1 VACNLS
7 GGCRPLALTLS
18 DFRLLTTQYS
28 SWFILLCLA
37 VGAGYAALQYSAQAP
52 WSKQLNYALAALRF
66 AVVSFLCYL
75 LLAPFVTTTTTH
87 TEQPAIVLAVD
98 NSQSV
103 ELFTPKTVLSQAT
116 AGLARLSEKLRGKG
130 FTVETRTLTPAP
142 NRPARLD
149 SLRFGATTTDLD
161 QLLAGTRDAY
171 DGRNLAGVVLLSD
184 GLVNQGRSPA
194 YAEFSFPIYS
204 IAVGDTIPKKD
215 LRLTGL
221 TYNRVAF
228 SGNKF
233 PVEAEF
239 GFEGYAGG
247 AATVE
252 LREGSKVLD
261 SRRIT
266 LPAGRRRV
274 RTTFQITA
282 PAPGKRRYE
291 VRVVPQPGEF
301 TELNNTRTAF
311 IEIVKGKL
319 RVLLAGAAPHPDLK
333 ALRAAIQSNDNFDI
347 TLALPGVAPLKADA
361 DFDVA
366 ILHQLPAQDGLG
378 NELLAQVKARRV
390 PSLYVIGAQSDL
402 AAYNQQGTGLTIQP
416 RGAQTDEVT
425 PLPNPGFA
433 RFATDEESARRFA
446 QYPPAPVPFGELRLG
461 AGAEAALW
469 QQVGR
474 VPTQKPLL
482 VFGGP
487 AERRQATLLTDGSW
501 QWRLTEAVAHDDRPE
516 AYDRLII
523 RTLQLLTQNANK
535 KRLDVYPTQDSFGTQ
550 DDVTLGA
557 ETYNAVFERL
567 YNQKIDLTLTD
578 AKQQVRRFSFANAE
592 DGSPLH
598 LGALPAGL
606 YRYQARATLGGQ
618 AQQDAGELLVQSQP
632 LEALESKA
640 DHNLLAQLSRRSGS
654 RLYYPAQT
662 DKLADDILKAN
673 YKPVISSEEELKD
686 LINLKWLFFLI
697 LAFLT
702 AEWAIRKYSGSV

>member
-1 VACNLS
+1 
-7 GGCRPLALTLS
+7 
-18 DFRLLTTQYS
+18 LLTTQYS
-28 SWFILLCLA
+28 AWFIPLCLL
-37 VGAGYAALQYSAQAP
+37 VGAGYAALQYSAKAP

-75 LLAPFVTTTTTH
+75 LLAPFVKTTTTH
-87 TEQPAIVLAVD
+87 TEQPTVVLAVD

-103 ELFTPKTVLSQAT
+103 ELFTPKNVLGQAT
-116 AGLARLSEKLRGKG
+116 SGLTSLAETLRGRG
-130 FTVETRTLTPAP
+130 FTVDTRTLTPVP
-142 NRPARLD
+142 GHPARAD
-149 SLRFGATTTDLD
+149 SLRFGAATTDLD

-194 YAEFSFPIYS
+194 YSEFNFPIYS
-204 IAVGDTIPKKD
+204 VAVGDTVPKKD

-233 PVEAEF
+233 PVEVEIS
-239 GFEGYAGG
+239 FEGYADG

-252 LREGSKVLD
+252 LRDGNRVLD
-261 SRRIT
+261 SRRVA

-274 RTTFQITA
+274 KANFQITA

-301 TELNNTRTAF
+301 TALNNARTAF

-333 ALRAAIQSNDNFDI
+333 ALRAAILANDNFEL
-347 TLALPGVAPLKADA
+347 TLALPGVNPLKSDA

-366 ILHQLPAQDGLG
+366 ILHQLPAQGGLG
-378 NELLAQVKARRV
+378 NEILAQVKAKRT
-390 PSLYVIGAQSDL
+390 PALFIIGAQSDL
-402 AAYNQQGTGLTIQP
+402 AAYNQLGAGLTIQP

-433 RFATDEESARRFA
+433 RFATDEESVRRFA
-446 QYPPAPVPFGELRLG
+446 AYPPARVPFGDLRLG

-487 AERRQATLLTDGSW
+487 TDRRQATLLTDGSW
-501 QWRLTEAVAHDDRPE
+501 QWRLSEAVEHDDKPE
-516 AYDRLII
+516 AYDRLVI

-535 KRLDVYPTQDSFGTQ
+535 KRLDVYPTQDAFGTQ

-578 AKQQVRRFSFANAE
+578 EKKQARRFSFANAE

-654 RLYYPAQT
+654 RLYFPAQM
-662 DKLADDILKAN
+662 DRLAQDILKAN
-673 YKPVISSEEELKD
+673 FKPVISSEEELKD
-686 LINLKWLFFLI
+686 LINLKWIFFVI
-697 LAFLT
+697 MAFLT
-702 AEWAIRKYSGSV
+702 VEWAVRKYSGSV

>member
-1 VACNLS
+1 M
-7 GGCRPLALTLS
+7 P
-18 DFRLLTTQYS
+18 
-28 SWFILLCLA
+28 LCLL

-52 WSKQLNYALAALRF
+52 WSPRLNYALAALRL
-66 AVVSFLCYL
+66 AVVSFLCFL
-75 LLAPFVTTTTTH
+75 LLAPFVKITTTR
-87 TEQPAIVLAVD
+87 TEAPTVVLAVD

-103 ELFTPKTVLSQAT
+103 ELFTPKPVLSQAT
-116 AGLARLSEKLRGKG
+116 TGLARLAETLRAKG
-130 FTVETRTLTPAP
+130 FTVETRTLTPTP
-142 NRPARLD
+142 GRPARLD
-149 SLRFGATTTDLD
+149 SLRFAAPATDLD
-161 QLLAGTRDAY
+161 QLLAGTREAY
-171 DGRNLAGVVLLSD
+171 DGRNLAGVVLVSD
-184 GLVNQGRSPA
+184 GLVNQGRSPVYSA
-194 YAEFSFPIYS
+194 FNFPIYGV
-204 IAVGDTIPKKD
+204 AVGDTIPKKD

-228 SGNKF
+228 SGNRF
-233 PVEAEF
+233 PIEAELSF
-239 GFEGYAGG
+239 VGFAGG

-252 LREGSKVLD
+252 LRDGNRVLD
-261 SRRIT
+261 SRRVAM
-266 LPAGRRRV
+266 PAGRRRV
-274 RTTFQITA
+274 RTAFEITA

-291 VRVVPQPGEF
+291 VRVVPQAGEF
-301 TELNNTRTAF
+301 TELNNARTAF

-333 ALRAAIQSNDNFDI
+333 ALRAAILANDNFDL
-347 TLALPGVAPLKADA
+347 TLALPGVAPLKAPA

-366 ILHQLPAQDGLG
+366 ILHQLPAQGGLG
-378 NELLAQVKARRV
+378 NEILAQVKARRT
-390 PSLYVIGAQSDL
+390 PALYIIGAQSDL
-402 AAYNQQGTGLTIQP
+402 PAYNRLGTGLTIQP

-446 QYPPAPVPFGELRLG
+446 AYPPAPVPFGDLRLG

-487 AERRQATLLTDGSW
+487 PDARQATLLTDGSW
-501 QWRLTEAVAHDDRPE
+501 QWRLSEAVEHDDRPE

-535 KRLDVYPTQDSFGTQ
+535 KRLDVYPTQDAFGTQ

-578 AKQQVRRFSFANAE
+578 AQQQVRRFSFANPE

-598 LGALPAGL
+598 LGPLPAGL

-618 AQQDAGELLVQSQP
+618 AQQDVGELVVQAQP
-632 LEALESKA
+632 LEALESRA
-640 DHNLLAQLSRRSGS
+640 DHNLLAQLARRSGS
-654 RLYYPAQT
+654 RLYYPTQF
-662 DKLADDILKAN
+662 DKLAQDILQAN
-673 YKPVISSEEELKD
+673 YKPVISAEEDLKD
-686 LINLKWLFFLI
+686 LINLKWIFFVI

-702 AEWAIRKYSGSV
+702 VEWAVRKYSGSV

>member
-1 VACNLS
+1 M
-7 GGCRPLALTLS
+7 
-18 DFRLLTTQYS
+18 LTTHYS
-28 SWFILLCLA
+28 SWFILLCLL
-37 VGAGYAALQYSAQAP
+37 VGAGYAALQYSARAP
-52 WSKQLNYALAALRF
+52 WSKPRNYALAALRF

-75 LLAPFVTTTTTH
+75 LLAPVIRTTTTR
-87 TEQPAIVLAVD
+87 TEAPTLVLAVD

-103 ELFTPKTVLSQAT
+103 ELFTPKPVLAQAT
-116 AGLARLSEKLRGKG
+116 AGLTRLAETLRGKG
-130 FTVETRTLTPAP
+130 FAVETRTLTPAP
-142 NRPARLD
+142 TSATARPARPD

-161 QLLAGTRDAY
+161 QLLSGTREAY
-171 DGRNLAGVVLLSD
+171 EGRNLAGVVLLSD
-184 GLVNQGRSPA
+184 GLVNQGRNPTYS
-194 YAEFSFPIYS
+194 EFSFPIYGV
-204 IAVGDTIPKKD
+204 AVGDTVPKRD
-215 LRLTGL
+215 LRLSGL

-233 PVEAEF
+233 PLEAEL

-252 LREGSKVLD
+252 LREGNRVLD
-261 SRRIT
+261 TRRVA

-274 RTTFQITA
+274 RAAFQITA

-291 VRVVPQPGEF
+291 VRVVAQPGEF
-301 TELNNTRTAF
+301 TALNNQRTAF
-311 IEIVKGKL
+311 VEVVKGKL

-333 ALRAAIQSNDNFDI
+333 ALRAAIRANDNFDL
-347 TLALPGVAPLKADA
+347 TLALPGVSPLRAGA

-366 ILHQLPAQDGLG
+366 ILHQLPAQGGLG
-378 NELLAQVKARRV
+378 AEILAQVKARRT
-390 PSLYVIGAQSDL
+390 PALYVIGAQSDL
-402 AAYNQQGTGLTIQP
+402 AAYNQLGAGLTIEA
-416 RGAQTDEVT
+416 RGTQTDEVT

-433 RFATDEESARRFA
+433 RFATDEDSARRFA
-446 QYPPAPVPFGELRLG
+446 RYPPAPVPFGELRLG

-487 AERRQATLLTDGSW
+487 PDARRATLLSEGSW
-501 QWRLTEAVAHDDRPE
+501 QWRLQEAVAHDDKPE

-535 KRLDVYPTQDSFGTQ
+535 KRLDVYPTQDVFGTQ

-567 YNQKIDLTLTD
+567 YNQKIDLVLTD
-578 AKQQVRRFSFANAE
+578 EKKQARRFSFANAD

-598 LGALPAGL
+598 LGPLPAGL

-618 AQQDAGELLVQSQP
+618 AQQEAGELLVQSQP
-632 LEALESKA
+632 LEALESRA
-640 DHNLLAQLSRRSGS
+640 DHNLLAQLARRSGA
-654 RLYYPAQT
+654 RLYYPAQI
-662 DKLADDILKAN
+662 DKLAQDIIKAN
-673 YKPVISSEEELKD
+673 YKPVITAEEDLKD
-686 LINLKWLFFLI
+686 LINLKWLFFVV

-702 AEWAIRKYSGSV
+702 VEWAVRKYSGSV

>member
-1 VACNLS
+1 M
-7 GGCRPLALTLS
+7 
-18 DFRLLTTQYS
+18 LTTQYS
-28 SWFILLCLA
+28 AWFIPLCLL
-37 VGAGYAALQYSAQAP
+37 VGAGYAALQYSAKAP
-52 WSKQLNYALAALRF
+52 WSRNLNYALAALRF

-75 LLAPFVTTTTTH
+75 LLGPFIKTTTTH
-87 TEQPAIVLAVD
+87 TEQPTIVLAVD

-103 ELFTPKTVLSQAT
+103 ELFTPKNVLSQAT
-116 AGLARLSEKLRGKG
+116 AGLARLAETLRSKG
-130 FTVETRTLTPAP
+130 FTVETRTLTPTP
-142 NRPARLD
+142 GRPARLD
-149 SLRFGATTTDLD
+149 SLRFVAPTTDLD
-161 QLLAGTRDAY
+161 RLLSGTREAY

-194 YAEFSFPIYS
+194 YSEYSFPIYS
-204 IAVGDTIPKKD
+204 VAVGDTVPKKD

-228 SGNKF
+228 SGNRF
-233 PVEAEF
+233 PVEAEI
-239 GFEGYAGG
+239 GFEGFAGG

-252 LREGSKVLD
+252 LREGNRVLE
-261 SRRIT
+261 SRRVT

-274 RTTFQITA
+274 KATFQITA

-301 TELNNTRTAF
+301 TELNNARTAF

-333 ALRAAIQSNDNFDI
+333 ALRAAILANNNFDL
-347 TLALPGVAPLKADA
+347 TLALPGVAPLRAGA

-366 ILHQLPAQDGLG
+366 ILHQIPAQGGLG
-378 NELLAQVKARRV
+378 NEILAQVKARRT
-390 PSLYVIGAQSDL
+390 PALYIIGAQSDL
-402 AAYNQQGTGLTIQP
+402 AAYNQLGTGLTIQP

-433 RFATDEESARRFA
+433 RFATDEESVRRFA
-446 QYPPAPVPFGELRLG
+446 AYPPAPVPFGDLRLG

-469 QQVGR
+469 QRVGR
-474 VPTQKPLL
+474 VATQKPLL
-482 VFGGP
+482 VFGGTTD
-487 AERRQATLLTDGSW
+487 RRQATLLTDGSW
-501 QWRLTEAVAHDDRPE
+501 QWRLQEAVEHDDKPE

-535 KRLDVYPTQDSFGTQ
+535 KRLDVYPTQESFGTQ

-557 ETYNAVFERL
+557 ETYNAVFERI
-567 YNQKIDLTLTD
+567 YNQRIDLTLTD
-578 AKQQVRRFSFANAE
+578 EKQQTRRFTFANPE
-592 DGSPLH
+592 DGAPLH
-598 LGALPAGL
+598 LGPLPAGL

-618 AQQDAGELLVQSQP
+618 AQQDAGELVVQSQP
-632 LEALESKA
+632 LEALESRA

-654 RLYYPAQT
+654 RLYYPAQF
-662 DKLADDILKAN
+662 DQLAQDIQKAN
-673 YKPVISSEEELKD
+673 YKPVITAEEDLKD
-686 LINLKWLFFLI
+686 LINLKWIFFVI

-702 AEWAIRKYSGSV
+702 AEWATRKYSGSV

>member
-1 VACNLS
+1 M
-7 GGCRPLALTLS
+7 
-18 DFRLLTTQYS
+18 
-28 SWFILLCLA
+28 
-37 VGAGYAALQYSAQAP
+37 GAGYAALQYSAKAP
-52 WSKQLNYALAALRF
+52 WSKQLNYVLAALRF

-75 LLAPFVTTTTTH
+75 LLAPVIKTSTTR
-87 TEQPAIVLAVD
+87 TEAPTVVLAVD

-103 ELFTPKTVLSQAT
+103 ELFTPKNVLSQAT
-116 AGLARLSEKLRGKG
+116 SGLTRLAETLRGRG
-130 FTVETRTLTPAP
+130 FTVETRTLTPTP
-142 NRPARLD
+142 GRPARLD
-149 SLRFGATTTDLD
+149 SLRFTATSTDLD
-161 QLLAGTRDAY
+161 QLLAGTREAY
-171 DGRNLAGVVLLSD
+171 NGRNLAGVVLLSD

-194 YAEFSFPIYS
+194 YSEFNFPIYS
-204 IAVGDTIPKKD
+204 VAVGDTIAKRD

-233 PVEAEF
+233 PIEVEL

-252 LREGSKVLD
+252 LREGPRVLD
-261 SRRIT
+261 SRRVA

-274 RTTFQITA
+274 RTTFQLTA

-291 VRVVPQPGEF
+291 VRIVPQPGEF
-301 TELNNTRTAF
+301 TELDNARTAF

-333 ALRAAIQSNDNFDI
+333 ALRTAILANDNFDL
-347 TLALPGVAPLKADA
+347 TLALPGVQPLKAGA

-366 ILHQLPAQDGLG
+366 ILHQIPAKDGLG
-378 NELLAQVKARRV
+378 NEILEQVNARKT
-390 PSLYVIGAQSDL
+390 PTFYILGAQSDL
-402 AAYNQQGTGLTIQP
+402 AAYNQLGTGLTIQP

-425 PLPNPGFA
+425 PVPNPGFT

-446 QYPPAPVPFGELRLG
+446 QYPPASVPFGDYRLG

-469 QQVGR
+469 QRVGR
-474 VPTQKPLL
+474 LPTQKPLL

-487 AERRQATLLTDGSW
+487 VDARRATMVTGGSW
-501 QWRLTEAVAHDDRPE
+501 QWRLSEAVEHDNRPE
-516 AYDRLII
+516 AYDHLII

-535 KRLDVYPTQDSFGTQ
+535 KRLDVYPTQDAFDTQ
-550 DDVTLGA
+550 DDVALGA

-567 YNQKIDLTLTD
+567 YNQKIDLVLTD
-578 AKQQVRRFSFANAE
+578 DKQQARRFSFANAE

-598 LGALPAGL
+598 LGPLPAGL
-606 YRYQARATLGGQ
+606 YKYQARATLGGQ
-618 AQQDAGELLVQSQP
+618 LQQDAGELLVQSQP

-654 RLYYPAQT
+654 RLYYPSQF
-662 DKLADDILKAN
+662 DKLAQDIEKAN
-673 YKPVISSEEELKD
+673 YKPVITVEEDLKD
-686 LINLKWLFFLI
+686 LINLKWIFFVI
-697 LAFLT
+697 VGFLT
-702 AEWAIRKYSGSV
+702 VEWAVRKYSGSV

>member
-1 VACNLS
+1 MSPYPSRFL
-7 GGCRPLALTLS
+7 L
-18 DFRLLTTQYS
+18 DFRLLTTTYS
-28 SWFILLCLA
+28 PWFILLCLA
-37 VGAGYAALQYSAQAP
+37 VGAGYAALQYSAKAP
-52 WSKQLNYALAALRF
+52 WSKGLNYALATLRF

-75 LLAPFVTTTTTH
+75 LLAPFSTTTTTR
-87 TEQPAIVLAVD
+87 TEQPILVLAID

-103 ELFTPKTVLSQAT
+103 ELFTPRTVLSQAT
-116 AGLARLSEKLRGKG
+116 TGLTRLAEKLRGQG
-130 FTVETRTLTPAP
+130 FTVETRTLAPAP
-142 NRPARLD
+142 SRPARPD
-149 SLRFGATTTDLD
+149 SLRFTTATTDLD
-161 QLLAGTRDAY
+161 QLLATTRDAY

-194 YAEFSFPIYS
+194 YSEFSFPIYS
-204 IAVGDTIPKKD
+204 LAVGDTIAKRD

-233 PVEAEF
+233 PIEAEF

-252 LREGSKVLD
+252 LREGSRVLD
-261 SRRIT
+261 SRRVT
-266 LPAGRRRV
+266 LPTSRRRV

-282 PAPGKRRYE
+282 PAPGKRRYT
-291 VRVVPQPGEF
+291 VRVLPQPGEF
-301 TELNNTRTAF
+301 TALNNARTAF

-333 ALRAAIQSNDNFDI
+333 ALRAAIRSNDNFDL
-347 TLALPGVAPLKADA
+347 TLAIPGVAPLKAGA

-366 ILHQLPAQDGLG
+366 ILHQLPAQGGLG

-390 PSLYVIGAQSDL
+390 PALYVIGAQSDL
-402 AAYNQQGTGLTIQP
+402 PAYNQQGTGLTILP
-416 RGAQTDEVT
+416 RGAQTDDVT

-446 QYPPAPVPFGELRLG
+446 QYPPTPVPFGDLRLG
-461 AGAEAALW
+461 TGAEAALW

-487 AERRQATLLTDGSW
+487 ADRRQATLLTDGSW
-501 QWRLTEAVAHDDRPE
+501 QWRLSEAVAHDDKPD

-578 AKQQVRRFSFANAE
+578 EKQQARRFSFANAE

-598 LGALPAGL
+598 LGPLPAGL

-632 LEALESKA
+632 LEALESRA
-640 DHNLLAQLSRRSGS
+640 DHNLLAQLARRSGS
-654 RLYYPAQT
+654 RLYFPAQL
-662 DKLADDILKAN
+662 DKLAEDILKAN
-673 YKPVISSEEELKD
+673 YKPVITAEEDLKD
-686 LINLKWLFFLI
+686 LINLKWLFFVI

-702 AEWAIRKYSGSV
+702 VEWAVRKYSGSI

>member
-1 VACNLS
+1 M
-7 GGCRPLALTLS
+7 
-18 DFRLLTTQYS
+18 LTTQYS
-28 SWFILLCLA
+28 SWFILLCLL
-37 VGAGYAALQYSAQAP
+37 VGAGYAAIQYSAKTP
-52 WSKQLNYALAALRF
+52 WSKQRNYALAALRF
-66 AVVSFLCYL
+66 TVVSFLCYL
-75 LLAPFVTTTTTH
+75 LLAPFIKTTTTH
-87 TEQPAIVLAVD
+87 TEQPTVVLAVD

-103 ELFTPKTVLSQAT
+103 ELFTPKNVLSQAT
-116 AGLARLSEKLRGKG
+116 TGLATLAETLRGKG
-130 FTVETRTLTPAP
+130 FTVETRTLTPTP
-142 NRPARLD
+142 GRPARLD
-149 SLRFGATTTDLD
+149 SLRFGAPTTDLD
-161 QLLAGTRDAY
+161 QLLVDTRDAY
-171 DGRNLAGVVLLSD
+171 RDRNLAGVVLVSD

-194 YAEFSFPIYS
+194 YSEFNFPIYS
-204 IAVGDTIPKKD
+204 VAVGDTVPKRD

-233 PVEAEF
+233 PIEAEL

-247 AATVE
+247 TATVE
-252 LREGSKVLD
+252 LREGNRVLD
-261 SRRIT
+261 TRRVA

-274 RTTFQITA
+274 RATFQITA

-301 TELNNTRTAF
+301 TELNNGRTAF
-311 IEIVKGKL
+311 VEIVKGKL

-333 ALRAAIQSNDNFDI
+333 ALRAAILANDNFDL
-347 TLALPGVAPLKADA
+347 TLALPGVAPLKAGV

-366 ILHQLPAQDGLG
+366 ILHQLPAQGGLG
-378 NELLAQVKARRV
+378 NELLAQVQAKRT
-390 PSLYVIGAQSDL
+390 PTFYIIGAQSDL
-402 AAYNQQGTGLTIQP
+402 GAYNQLGTGLTIQP
-416 RGAQTDEVT
+416 RGAQTDAVT

-446 QYPPAPVPFGELRLG
+446 QYPPALVPFGDLRLG
-461 AGAEAALW
+461 AGTEAALW

-487 AERRQATLLTDGSW
+487 ASARRATLLTDGSW
-501 QWRLTEAVAHDDRPE
+501 QWRLQEAVEHDDKPE

-535 KRLDVYPTQDSFGTQ
+535 KRLDVYPTQDAFGTQ
-550 DDVTLGA
+550 DDVTLGT

-578 AKQQVRRFSFANAE
+578 EKKQTRRFSFANQE
-592 DGSPLH
+592 DGAPLH
-598 LGALPAGL
+598 LGPLPAGL
-606 YRYQARATLGGQ
+606 YRYQARATLGGEP
-618 AQQDAGELLVQSQP
+618 QQDVGELLVQSQP

-654 RLYYPAQT
+654 RLYYPAQF
-662 DKLADDILKAN
+662 DKLTQDILKAN
-673 YKPVISSEEELKD
+673 YKPVISSEEDLKD
-686 LINLKWLFFLI
+686 LINLRWIFFVI

-702 AEWAIRKYSGSV
+702 VEWTVRKYSGSV

>member
-1 VACNLS
+1 M
-7 GGCRPLALTLS
+7 
-18 DFRLLTTQYS
+18 LTTQYS
-28 SWFILLCLA
+28 SWFVLLCLL
-37 VGAGYAALQYSAQAP
+37 VGAGYAALQYSAKAP
-52 WSKQLNYALAALRF
+52 WSKRLNYALAALRF

-75 LLAPFVTTTTTH
+75 LLAPFIKTTTTR
-87 TEQPAIVLAVD
+87 TEQPTLVLAVD

-103 ELFTPKTVLSQAT
+103 ALFTPKAVLGQAT
-116 AGLARLSEKLRGKG
+116 TGLARLAETLRGKG

-142 NRPARLD
+142 TPAAARPD

-161 QLLAGTRDAY
+161 QLLSGTREAY

-194 YAEFSFPIYS
+194 YSDFNFPIYS
-204 IAVGDTIPKKD
+204 VAVGDTVPKRD

-233 PVEAEF
+233 PIEAEI

-252 LREGSKVLD
+252 LREGSRVLD
-261 SRRIT
+261 SRRVV

-282 PAPGKRRYE
+282 PAPGKRRYA
-291 VRVVPQPGEF
+291 VRITPQAGEF
-301 TELNNTRTAF
+301 TELNNARTAF
-311 IEIVKGKL
+311 VEIVKGKL

-333 ALRAAIQSNDNFDI
+333 ALRAAILANDNFDL
-347 TLALPGVAPLKADA
+347 TLALPGVTPLKANA

-366 ILHQLPAQDGLG
+366 ILHQLPAQGGLG
-378 NELLAQVKARRV
+378 NEILAQVKARRT
-390 PSLYVIGAQSDL
+390 PAFYIIGAQSDL
-402 AAYNQQGTGLTIQP
+402 GTYNQLGTGLTIQP

-433 RFATDEESARRFA
+433 RFATDEESTRRFA
-446 QYPPAPVPFGELRLG
+446 QYPPASVPFGDLRLG

-482 VFGGP
+482 VFGGSTD
-487 AERRQATLLTDGSW
+487 RRQATLLTDGSW
-501 QWRLTEAVAHDDRPE
+501 QWRLQEAVEHDDKPE

-535 KRLDVYPTQDSFGTQ
+535 KRLDVYPTQDAFGTQ

-578 AKQQVRRFSFANAE
+578 EKKQSRRFNFANAE

-598 LGALPAGL
+598 LGPLPAGL

-618 AQQDAGELLVQSQP
+618 PQQDAGQLLVQSQP

-654 RLYYPAQT
+654 RLYYPAQL
-662 DKLADDILKAN
+662 DQLAQDIIKSN
-673 YKPVISSEEELKD
+673 YKPVISSEEDLKD
-686 LINLKWLFFLI
+686 LINLKWIFFVI

-702 AEWAIRKYSGSV
+702 VEWAVRKYSGSV

>member
-1 VACNLS
+1 M
-7 GGCRPLALTLS
+7 
-18 DFRLLTTQYS
+18 LTTQYS
-28 SWFILLCLA
+28 SWLILVCLL
-37 VGAGYAALQYSAQAP
+37 VGAGYAALQYSAKTL

-75 LLAPFVTTTTTH
+75 LLAPVIKTTTTR
-87 TEQPAIVLAVD
+87 TEQPTLVLAVD

-103 ELFTPKTVLSQAT
+103 ELFTPKNVLSQAT
-116 AGLARLSEKLRGKG
+116 TGLTKLAETLRGKG
-130 FTVETRTLTPAP
+130 FTVETRTLTTGTG
-142 NRPARLD
+142 RPASLD
-149 SLRFGATTTDLD
+149 SLRFGAATTDLD
-161 QLLAGTRDAY
+161 QLLTGTREAY

-194 YAEFSFPIYS
+194 YSEFNFPIYS
-204 IAVGDTIPKKD
+204 VAVGDTIPKKD

-233 PVEAEF
+233 PIEAEL

-261 SRRIT
+261 SRRVA

-274 RTTFQITA
+274 RTTFQMTA

-291 VRVVPQPGEF
+291 VRIVPQSGEF
-301 TELNNTRTAF
+301 TELNNARTAF

-333 ALRAAIQSNDNFDI
+333 ALRAAILANDNFDI
-347 TLALPGVAPLKADA
+347 TLAISGVQPLKADA

-366 ILHQLPAQDGLG
+366 ILHQLPAQGGLG
-378 NELLAQVKARRV
+378 QEILAQVKARKT
-390 PSLYVIGAQSDL
+390 PAFYILGAQSDL
-402 AAYNQQGTGLTIQP
+402 AAYNQLGAGLTIQP
-416 RGAQTDEVT
+416 RGSQTDEVT
-425 PLPNPGFA
+425 PVPNPGFA

-446 QYPPAPVPFGELRLG
+446 QYPPAPVPFGDYRLG
-461 AGAEAALW
+461 PGAEAALW

-474 VPTQKPLL
+474 VATQKPLL

-487 AERRQATLLTDGSW
+487 QDRRQATLLTDGSW
-501 QWRLTEAVAHDDRPE
+501 QWRLSEAVEHDDRPE

-535 KRLDVYPTQDSFGTQ
+535 KRLDVYPTQDAFGTQ

-567 YNQKIDLTLTD
+567 YNQKIDLVLTD
-578 AKQQVRRFSFANAE
+578 EKQHARRFSFANAE

-598 LGALPAGL
+598 LGPLPAGL
-606 YRYQARATLGGQ
+606 YKYQARATLGGQ
-618 AQQDAGELLVQSQP
+618 AQQDAGELLVQAQP

-654 RLYYPAQT
+654 RLYYPAQL
-662 DKLADDILKAN
+662 DKLAQDIIKAN
-673 YKPVISSEEELKD
+673 YKPVITAEEDLKD
-686 LINLKWLFFLI
+686 LINLKWIFFVI

-702 AEWAIRKYSGSV
+702 VEWAVRKYSGSV

>member
-1 VACNLS
+1 M
-7 GGCRPLALTLS
+7 
-18 DFRLLTTQYS
+18 LTTSYS
-28 SWFILLCLA
+28 PWLILLCLA
-37 VGAGYAALQYSAQAP
+37 AGAGYAALQYSAKAP
-52 WSKQLNYALAALRF
+52 WSTPLNYALAALRF
-66 AVVSFLCYL
+66 VVVSFLCYL
-75 LLAPFVTTTTTH
+75 LLAPFIKTTTTR
-87 TEQPAIVLAVD
+87 TEQPTVVLAVD

-103 ELFTPKTVLSQAT
+103 ELFTPKNVLSQAT
-116 AGLARLSEKLRGKG
+116 TGLTRLAETLRSQG
-130 FTVETRTLTPAP
+130 FTVETRTLSSPAG
-142 NRPARLD
+142 RPARLD
-149 SLRFGATTTDLD
+149 SLRFSAATTDLD
-161 QLLAGTRDAY
+161 QLLAGTREAY
-171 DGRNLAGVVLLSD
+171 DGRNLASVVLLSD

-194 YAEFSFPIYS
+194 YSDFRFPIYS
-204 IAVGDTIPKKD
+204 VALGDTVPKKD

-233 PVEAEF
+233 PLEVEI

-252 LREGSKVLD
+252 LREGRRVLD
-261 SRRIT
+261 SRRVA
-266 LPAGRRRV
+266 LPAGRQRV
-274 RTTFQITA
+274 KTTFQLTA
-282 PAPGKRRYE
+282 PAPGKRRYD
-291 VRVVPQPGEF
+291 VRVTPQPGEF
-301 TELNNTRTAF
+301 TTLNNARTAF

-333 ALRAAIQSNDNFDI
+333 ALRAAILANDNFDL
-347 TLALPGVAPLKADA
+347 TLALPGVAPLRADA

-366 ILHQLPAQDGLG
+366 ILHQLPAQGGLG
-378 NELLAQVKARRV
+378 NELLARVKARRA
-390 PSLYVIGAQSDL
+390 PALYIIGAQSDL
-402 AAYNQQGTGLTIQP
+402 GAYNQLGAGLTIQA

-433 RFATDEESARRFA
+433 RFATDEEAARRYA
-446 QYPPAPVPFGELRLG
+446 QYPPAPVPFGDFRLG

-469 QQVGR
+469 QRVGR

-501 QWRLTEAVAHDDRPE
+501 QWRLSEAVEHDDRPE
-516 AYDRLII
+516 AYDRLVI

-535 KRLDVYPTQDSFGTQ
+535 KRLDVYPAQESFGTQ

-578 AKQQVRRFSFANAE
+578 EKQQVRRFSFANAE

-598 LGALPAGL
+598 LGPLPAGR

-618 AQQDAGELLVQSQP
+618 PQQDAGELLVQSQP

-640 DHNLLAQLSRRSGS
+640 DHNLLAQLSRRSGA
-654 RLYYPAQT
+654 RLYYPAQL
-662 DKLADDILKAN
+662 DQLARDIQKTS
-673 YKPVISSEEELKD
+673 YKPVITAEEDLKE
-686 LINLKWLFFLI
+686 LINLKWIFFVL

-702 AEWAIRKYSGSV
+702 VEWAVRKYSGSV

>member
-1 VACNLS
+1 M
-7 GGCRPLALTLS
+7 
-18 DFRLLTTQYS
+18 LTTTYS
-28 SWFILLCLA
+28 PWFILLCLA
-37 VGAGYAALQYSAQAP
+37 VGAGYAALQYSAKAP
-52 WSKQLNYALAALRF
+52 WGRRLNYALAALRF

-75 LLAPFVTTTTTH
+75 LLAPVIKTSTTR
-87 TEQPAIVLAVD
+87 TEAPTVVLAVD

-103 ELFTPKTVLSQAT
+103 ELFTPRAVLGQAT
-116 AGLARLSEKLRGKG
+116 SGLARLAETLRGRG
-130 FTVETRTLTPAP
+130 FTVETRTLTATPG
-142 NRPARLD
+142 RPARLD
-149 SLRFGATTTDLD
+149 SLRFTAAGTDLD

-171 DGRNLAGVVLLSD
+171 DGRNLAGVVLVSD

-194 YAEFSFPIYS
+194 YSEFSFPIYS
-204 IAVGDTIPKKD
+204 VALGDTVPKRD

-221 TYNRVAF
+221 NYNRVAF

-233 PVEAEF
+233 PIEAEL

-247 AATVE
+247 TALVE
-252 LREGSKVLD
+252 LREGQRVLD
-261 SRRIT
+261 SRRVA

-274 RTTFQITA
+274 RTTFQLTA

-291 VRVVPQPGEF
+291 VRLVPQAGEF
-301 TELNNTRTAF
+301 TELNNQRTAF
-311 IEIVKGKL
+311 VDIVKGKL

-333 ALRAAIQSNDNFDI
+333 ALRAAIRANDNFDL
-347 TLALPGVAPLKADA
+347 TLALPGVEPPRAGA

-366 ILHQLPAQDGLG
+366 ILHQLPAQGGLG
-378 NELLAQVKARRV
+378 NDVLAQVQARKT
-390 PSLYVIGAQSDL
+390 PAFYILGAQSDL
-402 AAYNQQGTGLTIQP
+402 AAYNQLGTGLTVQP

-433 RFATDEESARRFA
+433 RFATDEEAARRFA
-446 QYPPAPVPFGELRLG
+446 QYPPAPVPFGDYRLG

-487 AERRQATLLTDGSW
+487 AERRQATLLTDGGW
-501 QWRLTEAVAHDDRPE
+501 QWRLSEAVAHDDKPE

-535 KRLDVYPTQDSFGTQ
+535 KRLDVYPSQDAFGTQ

-578 AKQQVRRFSFANAE
+578 DQQHTRRFSFANAD
-592 DGSPLH
+592 DGSALH
-598 LGALPAGL
+598 LGPLPAGL

-618 AQQDAGELLVQSQP
+618 PQQDAGELLVQAQP

-640 DHNLLAQLSRRSGS
+640 DHNLLAQLARRSGA
-654 RLYYPAQT
+654 RLYYPAQL
-662 DKLADDILKAN
+662 DKLAQDILKAN
-673 YKPVISSEEELKD
+673 YKPVISVEEDLKD
-686 LINLKWLFFLI
+686 LINQKWIFFVL

-702 AEWAIRKYSGSV
+702 VEWAVRKYSGSV

>member
-1 VACNLS
+1 
-7 GGCRPLALTLS
+7 
-18 DFRLLTTQYS
+18 LLTTPYS

-37 VGAGYAALQYSAQAP
+37 VGAGYAALLYSAKAP

-66 AVVSFLCYL
+66 AVISFLCYL
-75 LLAPFVTTTTTH
+75 LLAPVIKTTTAH
-87 TEQPAIVLAVD
+87 TEQPTVVLAVD

-103 ELFTPKTVLSQAT
+103 ELFTPKAVLSQAT
-116 AGLARLSEKLRGKG
+116 TGLARLAETLRGKG
-130 FTVETRTLTPAP
+130 FTVETRTFTSTAA
-142 NRPARLD
+142 RPARPD
-149 SLRFGATTTDLD
+149 SLRFAATTTDLD
-161 QLLAGTRDAY
+161 QLLSSTREAY

-194 YAEFSFPIYS
+194 YSNFTFPIYS
-204 IAVGDTIPKKD
+204 VAVGDTIAKRD

-233 PVEAEF
+233 PIEAELA
-239 GFEGYAGG
+239 FEGYASG

-252 LREGSKVLD
+252 LREGNRVLD
-261 SRRIT
+261 TRRVA
-266 LPAGRRRV
+266 LPAGRRRA
-274 RTTFQITA
+274 RAIFQLTA
-282 PAPGKRRYE
+282 PAPGKRRYQ
-291 VRVVPQPGEF
+291 VRIVPQPGEF
-301 TELNNTRTAF
+301 TELNNARTAF
-311 IEIVKGKL
+311 VEIVKGKL

-333 ALRAAIQSNDNFDI
+333 ALRAAILANDNFDL
-347 TLALPGVAPLKADA
+347 TLALPGMPPLRADA

-366 ILHQLPAQDGLG
+366 ILHQLPAQGGLG
-378 NELLAQVKARRV
+378 SEILAQVKAKHT
-390 PSLYVIGAQSDL
+390 PALYILGAQSDL
-402 AAYNQQGTGLTIQP
+402 AAYNQAGTGLTIEP

-425 PLPNPGFA
+425 PVPNPGFA

-446 QYPPAPVPFGELRLG
+446 QYPPASVPFGELRLG
-461 AGAEAALW
+461 AGAETALW
-469 QQVGR
+469 QRVGR
-474 VPTQKPLL
+474 LPTQKPLL

-487 AERRQATLLTDGSW
+487 TDRRQATLLTDGSW
-501 QWRLTEAVAHDDRPE
+501 QWRLSEAVEHDDKPE

-535 KRLDVYPTQDSFGTQ
+535 KRLDVYPTQDVFGTQ

-567 YNQKIDLTLTD
+567 FNQKIDLTLTD
-578 AKQQVRRFSFANAE
+578 EKKQTRRFSFANPE
-592 DGSPLH
+592 DGSPLR
-598 LGALPAGL
+598 LGALPPGL

-640 DHNLLAQLSRRSGS
+640 DHNLLAQLARRSGS
-654 RLYYPAQT
+654 RLYYPAQL
-662 DKLADDILKAN
+662 DKLAQDILKAN
-673 YKPVISSEEELKD
+673 YKPVISSEEDLKD
-686 LINLKWLFFLI
+686 LINLRWIFFVI

-702 AEWAIRKYSGSV
+702 VEWAVRKYSGSV

>member
-1 VACNLS
+1 M
-7 GGCRPLALTLS
+7 
-18 DFRLLTTQYS
+18 LTTQYS

-37 VGAGYAALQYSAQAP
+37 VGAGYAALQYSAKAP

-75 LLAPFVTTTTTH
+75 LLAPFIKTTTTH
-87 TEQPAIVLAVD
+87 TEQPTVVLAVD

-103 ELFTPKTVLSQAT
+103 ELFTPKPALRQAT
-116 AGLARLSEKLRGKG
+116 TGLTKLAETLRGKG
-130 FTVETRTLTPAP
+130 FTVETRTLTPTP
-142 NRPARLD
+142 GRPARVD
-149 SLRFGATTTDLD
+149 SLSFGATTTDLD
-161 QLLAGTRDAY
+161 QLLAGTREAY

-184 GLVNQGRSPA
+184 GLVNQGRSPG
-194 YAEFSFPIYS
+194 YSEFNFPIYS
-204 IAVGDTIPKKD
+204 VAVGDTVPKRD
-215 LRLTGL
+215 LRLTSL
-221 TYNRVAF
+221 TYNRLSF

-233 PVEAEF
+233 PSEAEL

-252 LREGSKVLD
+252 LREGNKVLD
-261 SRRIT
+261 TRRVV

-274 RTTFQITA
+274 RATFQITA

-291 VRVVPQPGEF
+291 VRIAAQPGEF
-301 TELNNTRTAF
+301 TVLNNRRTAF
-311 IEIVKGKL
+311 VEIVKGKL

-333 ALRAAIQSNDNFDI
+333 ALRAAILANDNFDL
-347 TLALPGVAPLKADA
+347 TLALPGVAPLRANA

-366 ILHQLPAQDGLG
+366 ILHQLPAQGGLG
-378 NELLAQVKARRV
+378 NEIMAQVKAKRT
-390 PSLYVIGAQSDL
+390 PAFYIIGAQTDL
-402 AAYNQQGTGLTIQP
+402 GTYNQLRTGLTIQP

-446 QYPPAPVPFGELRLG
+446 QYPPAPVPFGDLRLG
-461 AGAEAALW
+461 AGSEAALW
-469 QQVGR
+469 QRVGR
-474 VPTQKPLL
+474 LPTQKPLL

-487 AERRQATLLTDGSW
+487 TDHRQATLLTDGSW
-501 QWRLTEAVAHDDRPE
+501 QWRLQEAVEHDDKPE

-535 KRLDVYPTQDSFGTQ
+535 KRLDVYPTQDAFGTQ

-567 YNQKIDLTLTD
+567 YNQKIDLVLTD
-578 AKQQVRRFSFANAE
+578 EKKQNRRFSFANAE

-598 LGALPAGL
+598 LGPLPAGL

-618 AQQDAGELLVQSQP
+618 PQQDAGELLVQSQP

-654 RLYYPAQT
+654 RLYYPSQF
-662 DKLADDILKAN
+662 DKLTQDILKAN
-673 YKPVISSEEELKD
+673 YKPVISSEEDLKD
-686 LINLKWLFFLI
+686 LINLKWIFFVI

-702 AEWAIRKYSGSV
+702 VEWAVRKYSGQV

>member
-1 VACNLS
+1 MC
-7 GGCRPLALTLS
+7 
-18 DFRLLTTQYS
+18 LL
-28 SWFILLCLA
+28 
-37 VGAGYAALQYSAQAP
+37 VGAGYAGLQYSAKAP
-52 WSKQLNYALAALRF
+52 WSKQFNFALAALRF

-75 LLAPFVTTTTTH
+75 LLAPLIKTTTTR
-87 TEQPAIVLAVD
+87 TEQPTVVLAVD

-103 ELFTPKTVLSQAT
+103 ELFTPKPVLSQAT
-116 AGLARLSEKLRGKG
+116 AGLARLAETLRSRG
-130 FTVETRTLTPAP
+130 FAVETRSFTSSTA
-142 NRPARLD
+142 RPARLD
-149 SLRFGATTTDLD
+149 SLRFSAATTDLD

-171 DGRNLAGVVLLSD
+171 DGRNLAGVVLVSD
-184 GLVNQGRSPA
+184 GLANQGRSPA
-194 YAEFSFPIYS
+194 YSEFSFPIYS
-204 IAVGDTIPKKD
+204 VALGDTVPKKD
-215 LRLTGL
+215 LLLTGL

-233 PVEAEF
+233 PIEAEL

-247 AATVE
+247 TATVE
-252 LREGSKVLD
+252 LREGRRVLD
-261 SRRIT
+261 SRRVA
-266 LPAGRRRV
+266 LPAGRRRARV
-274 RTTFQITA
+274 AFQLTA

-301 TELNNTRTAF
+301 TELNNQRTAF

-333 ALRAAIQSNDNFDI
+333 ALRAAILANDNFDL

-366 ILHQLPAQDGLG
+366 ILHQLPAQGGLG
-378 NELLAQVKARRV
+378 NEIVAQVKARRT
-390 PSLYVIGAQSDL
+390 PALYVIGAQSDL
-402 AAYNQQGTGLTIQP
+402 GSYNQQGAGLTIQA

-425 PLPNPGFA
+425 PLANPGFA

-446 QYPPAPVPFGELRLG
+446 QYPPAPVPFGDYRLG

-474 VPTQKPLL
+474 VATQKPLL

-487 AERRQATLLTDGSW
+487 QERRQATLLTDGSW
-501 QWRLTEAVAHDDRPE
+501 QWRLSEAVEHDDRPE

-535 KRLDVYPTQDSFGTQ
+535 KRLDVYPTQDAFGTQ

-567 YNQKIDLTLTD
+567 YNQKIDLVLTD
-578 AKQQVRRFSFANAE
+578 AKQQTRRFSFSNAE

-598 LGALPAGL
+598 LGPLPEGL

-618 AQQDAGELLVQSQP
+618 AQQDAGELLVQAQP

-640 DHNLLAQLSRRSGS
+640 DHNLLAQLARRSGS
-654 RLYYPAQT
+654 RLYYPAQL
-662 DKLADDILKAN
+662 DQLAQDIQKAN
-673 YKPVISSEEELKD
+673 YKPVITAEEDLKD
-686 LINLKWLFFLI
+686 LINLKWIFFVL

-702 AEWAIRKYSGSV
+702 VEWALRKYSGSV

>member
-1 VACNLS
+1 M
-7 GGCRPLALTLS
+7 
-18 DFRLLTTQYS
+18 LTTLYS
-28 SWFILLCLA
+28 PWLILLCLA
-37 VGAGYAALQYSAQAP
+37 VGAGYAALQYSAKAP
-52 WSKQLNYALAALRF
+52 WSRQLNYGLAALRF

-75 LLAPFVTTTTTH
+75 LLGPFVKTTTTR
-87 TEQPAIVLAVD
+87 TEQPTVVLAVD

-103 ELFTPKTVLSQAT
+103 ELFTPKNVLSQAST
-116 AGLARLSEKLRGKG
+116 GLARLAETLRGKG
-130 FTVETRTLTPAP
+130 FTVEARALTPTPWRA
-142 NRPARLD
+142 ARLD
-149 SLRFGATTTDLD
+149 SLRFGAAATDLD
-161 QLLAGTRDAY
+161 RLLATTRDAY
-171 DGRNLAGVVLLSD
+171 EGRNLAGVVLLSD

-194 YAEFSFPIYS
+194 YSDYNFPIYS
-204 IAVGDTIPKKD
+204 VAVGDTVPKRD

-228 SGNKF
+228 SGNRF
-233 PVEAEF
+233 PLEAEL
-239 GFEGYAGG
+239 GFEGFAGG
-247 AATVE
+247 TATVE
-252 LREGSKVLD
+252 LREGNRVLD
-261 SRRIT
+261 SRRVT
-266 LPAGRRRV
+266 LPAGRRRARAV
-274 RTTFQITA
+274 FQITA

-301 TELNNTRTAF
+301 TELNNARTAF

-333 ALRAAIQSNDNFDI
+333 ALRAAILANDNFDL
-347 TLALPGVAPLKADA
+347 TLALPGVAPLRAGA

-366 ILHQLPAQDGLG
+366 ILHQLPAQGGLG
-378 NELLAQVKARRV
+378 NEILAQVKAKRT
-390 PSLYVIGAQSDL
+390 PAFYIIGAQSDL
-402 AAYNQQGTGLTIQP
+402 PAYNQLGTGLTIQA

-433 RFATDEESARRFA
+433 RFATDEEAARRYA
-446 QYPPAPVPFGELRLG
+446 AYPPAPVPFGDLRLG

-469 QQVGR
+469 QRVGR
-474 VPTQKPLL
+474 VATQKPLL

-501 QWRLTEAVAHDDRPE
+501 QWRLSEAVEHDDKPE

-535 KRLDVYPTQDSFGTQ
+535 KRLDVYPTQESFGTQ

-578 AKQQVRRFSFANAE
+578 EKKQVRRFSFSNPD

-598 LGALPAGL
+598 LGPLPAGL

-618 AQQDAGELLVQSQP
+618 PQQDAGELLVQSQP
-632 LEALESKA
+632 LEALESRA
-640 DHNLLAQLSRRSGS
+640 DHNLLAQLSRRTGS
-654 RLYYPAQT
+654 RLYYPAQF
-662 DKLADDILKAN
+662 DRLAQDILKAN
-673 YKPVISSEEELKD
+673 YKPVITAEEDLKD
-686 LINLKWLFFLI
+686 LINLKWIFFVI

-702 AEWAIRKYSGSV
+702 VEWAVRKYSGSV

>member
-1 VACNLS
+1 M
-7 GGCRPLALTLS
+7 
-18 DFRLLTTQYS
+18 
-28 SWFILLCLA
+28 
-37 VGAGYAALQYSAQAP
+37 GAGYAALQYSAKAP
-52 WSKQLNYALAALRF
+52 WGQRLNYALAALRF

-75 LLAPFVTTTTTH
+75 LLAPFIKTTTTH
-87 TEQPAIVLAVD
+87 TEPPTVVLAVD

-103 ELFTPKTVLSQAT
+103 GLFTPKPVLSQAT
-116 AGLARLSEKLRGKG
+116 AGLAGLAETLRGKG
-130 FTVETRTLTPAP
+130 FTVETRTLTPTP
-142 NRPARLD
+142 GRPARPD
-149 SLRFGATTTDLD
+149 SLRFDAATTDLG
-161 QLLAGTRDAY
+161 QLLGDTREAY
-171 DGRNLAGVVLLSD
+171 QDRNLAGVVLVSD

-194 YAEFSFPIYS
+194 YSEFSFPIYS
-204 IAVGDTIPKKD
+204 VAVGDTVPKRD
-215 LRLTGL
+215 LRLTAL

-233 PVEAEF
+233 PIEAEL

-252 LREGSKVLD
+252 LREGNRVLD
-261 SRRIT
+261 SRRVA

-291 VRVVPQPGEF
+291 VRIVPQPGEF
-301 TELNNTRTAF
+301 TALNNARTAF
-311 IEIVKGKL
+311 VEIVKGKL
-319 RVLLAGAAPHPDLK
+319 RVLLAGAAAHPDLK
-333 ALRAAIQSNDNFDI
+333 ALRAAILANDNFDL
-347 TLALPGVAPLKADA
+347 TLALPGVAPLRAGA

-366 ILHQLPAQDGLG
+366 ILHQLPAQGGLG
-378 NELLAQVKARRV
+378 GEILAQVKARRT
-390 PSLYVIGAQSDL
+390 PALYVIGAQSDL
-402 AAYNQQGTGLTIQP
+402 GAYNQLGTGLTIQP

-446 QYPPAPVPFGELRLG
+446 QYPPAPVPFGDLRLG

-469 QQVGR
+469 QRVGR
-474 VPTQKPLL
+474 LPTQKPLL

-487 AERRQATLLTDGSW
+487 ADRRQATLLTDGSW
-501 QWRLTEAVAHDDRPE
+501 QWRLQEAVEHDDKPE
-516 AYDRLII
+516 AYDRLVI

-535 KRLDVYPTQDSFGTQ
+535 KRLDVYPTQDAFGTQ

-567 YNQKIDLTLTD
+567 YNQKVELVLTD
-578 AKQQVRRFSFANAE
+578 EKKQSRRFSFANAE

-598 LGALPAGL
+598 LGPLAPGL

-618 AQQDAGELLVQSQP
+618 PQQDAGELLVQSQP

-640 DHNLLAQLSRRSGS
+640 DHNLLAQLARRSGS
-654 RLYYPAQT
+654 RLYYPSQF
-662 DKLADDILKAN
+662 DKLTQDILKAN
-673 YKPVISSEEELKD
+673 YKPVITAEEDLKD
-686 LINLKWLFFLI
+686 LINLKWIFFVI

-702 AEWAIRKYSGSV
+702 VEWAVRKYSGSV

>member
-1 VACNLS
+1 M
-7 GGCRPLALTLS
+7 
-18 DFRLLTTQYS
+18 LTTQLS
-28 SWFILLCLA
+28 AWFIPLCLL
-37 VGAGYAALQYSAQAP
+37 VGAGYAALQYSAKAP
-52 WSKQLNYALAALRF
+52 WGKRLNYALAALRF

-75 LLAPFVTTTTTH
+75 LLAPVIKTTTTR
-87 TEQPAIVLAVD
+87 TEAPTVVLAVD

-103 ELFTPKTVLSQAT
+103 ALFTPPAVLGQAT
-116 AGLARLSEKLRGKG
+116 SGLTKLAETLRGRG
-130 FTVETRTLTPAP
+130 FTVETRTLTSTPS
-142 NRPARLD
+142 RPARPD
-149 SLRFGATTTDLD
+149 WLRFGATTTDLD

-171 DGRNLAGVVLLSD
+171 NGRNLAGVVLLSD

-194 YAEFSFPIYS
+194 YSEFNFPIYS
-204 IAVGDTIPKKD
+204 VAVGDTIPKKD

-233 PVEAEF
+233 PIEAEL
-239 GFEGYAGG
+239 GFEGYAGS

-252 LREGSKVLD
+252 LREGRRVLE
-261 SRRIT
+261 SRRVA
-266 LPAGRRRV
+266 LSAGRRRV
-274 RTTFQITA
+274 RVPFQLTA

-291 VRVVPQPGEF
+291 IRIVPQPGEF
-301 TELNNTRTAF
+301 TALNNARTAF

-333 ALRAAIQSNDNFDI
+333 ALRAAILANDNFDL
-347 TLALPGVAPLKADA
+347 TLALPGVNPLKAGA

-366 ILHQLPAQDGLG
+366 ILHQLPAQGGLG
-378 NELLAQVKARRV
+378 NEILAQVKARKT
-390 PSLYVIGAQSDL
+390 PALYIIGAQSDL
-402 AAYNQQGTGLTIQP
+402 GAYNQLGAGLTIQP

-433 RFATDEESARRFA
+433 RFATDEEAARRFA

-461 AGAEAALW
+461 TGAEAALW
-469 QQVGR
+469 QRVGR
-474 VPTQKPLL
+474 LPTQKPLL

-487 AERRQATLLTDGSW
+487 TDRRQATLLTDGSW
-501 QWRLTEAVAHDDRPE
+501 QWRLQEAVEHDDKPE

-535 KRLDVYPTQDSFGTQ
+535 KRLDVYPTQDVFGTQ
-550 DDVTLGA
+550 DDVMLGA

-567 YNQKIDLTLTD
+567 YNQQIALTLTD
-578 AKQQVRRFSFANAE
+578 EKKQTRRFSFANPE

-598 LGALPAGL
+598 LGPLPAGL
-606 YRYQARATLGGQ
+606 YRLQARATLGGQ
-618 AQQDAGELLVQSQP
+618 AQQDTGELLVQSQP

-654 RLYYPAQT
+654 RLYYPAQL
-662 DKLADDILKAN
+662 DKLAQDILKAN
-673 YKPVISSEEELKD
+673 YKPVITAEEDLKD
-686 LINLKWLFFLI
+686 LINLKWIFFVI

-702 AEWAIRKYSGSV
+702 VEWAVRKYSGTV